1 MTALL
6 FDMDD
11 IIILYDEEGGEIE
24 CELLDR
30 IEYEG
35 AVYCVLLPVDADS
48 AEPEAIILKEGEDGD
63 LSGFDDGDIL
73 DAVFK
78 LFLQKNGLD

>member
-1 MTALL
+1 M
-6 FDMDD
+6 
-11 IIILYDEEGGEIE
+11 
-24 CELLDR
+24 
-30 IEYEG
+30 
-35 AVYCVLLPVDADS
+35 PVDADS

-78 LFLQKNGLD
+78 LFLKNNGLD